1 MNSQIKQRAPTYITH
16 RIAIERLSNY
26 SKCTE
31 KMNSALAYVTTEVS
45 TMQFGSDKSETVA
58 ITSKAL
64 ARTKRDRLSATCE
77 TRYRI

>member
-1 MNSQIKQRAPTYITH
+1 
-16 RIAIERLSNY
+16 
-26 SKCTE
+26 
-31 KMNSALAYVTTEVS
+31 MNSALAYVTTEVS

-58 ITSKAL
+58 ITSKVL